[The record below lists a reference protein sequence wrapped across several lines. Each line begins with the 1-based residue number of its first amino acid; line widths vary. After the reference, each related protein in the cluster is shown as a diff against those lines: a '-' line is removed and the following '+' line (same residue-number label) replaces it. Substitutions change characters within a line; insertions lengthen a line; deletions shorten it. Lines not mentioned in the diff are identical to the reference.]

1 MRPFSNPGRTS
12 TALVVVAASLSVA
25 GCGRVSGKPNGSRPP
40 ETLQMSV
47 AITDRGVS
55 VSPGRVGAGPVRIV
69 VTNQTSSSTPLALR
83 RASGATVARTRVN
96 VVPGTAATLQAD
108 LSPGRWTLSA
118 SRQRETV
125 LRIGARRRSGDDAL
139 LLP

>member
-1 MRPFSNPGRTS
+1 M
-12 TALVVVAASLSVA
+12 
-25 GCGRVSGKPNGSRPP
+25 SGKPNGSRPP